1 MLPFSFALSLLW
13 NTELLLFFMFLG
25 FLFSEMLSSSSVLS
39 VFHIGDFVSVMFG
52 VKQWLKMDA
61 VQLLLTFVGPS
72 VH

>member
-13 NTELLLFFMFLG
+13 NTELLLFFMLLG

-61 VQLLLTFVGPS
+61 VQLLLVFVGPS